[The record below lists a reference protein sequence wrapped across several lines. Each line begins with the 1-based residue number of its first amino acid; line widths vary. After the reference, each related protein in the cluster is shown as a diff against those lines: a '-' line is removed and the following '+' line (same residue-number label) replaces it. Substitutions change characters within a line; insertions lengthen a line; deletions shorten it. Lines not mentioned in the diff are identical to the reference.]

1 MTTLTDIAARTSLI
15 ADAARSL
22 MPLSD
27 LMDPGTRY
35 RLEMMLASDSELL
48 EAILQEL
55 TSFRDTFLTGK
66 EDAPCASCRL

>member
-1 MTTLTDIAARTSLI
+1 MSTLTDIATKTALI
-15 ADAARSL
+15 ADTARSL

-27 LMDPGTRY
+27 LMDSGTRH

-48 EAILQEL
+48 EAILQEMA
-55 TSFRDTFLTGK
+55 SFRETWLTGK